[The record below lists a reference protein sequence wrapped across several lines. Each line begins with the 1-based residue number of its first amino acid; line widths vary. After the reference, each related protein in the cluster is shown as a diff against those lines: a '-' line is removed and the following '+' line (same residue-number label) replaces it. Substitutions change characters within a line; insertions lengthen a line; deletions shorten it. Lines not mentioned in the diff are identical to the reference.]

1 MSIPNKTLKFDDK
14 DLLLGSRYLI
24 KNSKFVDIAEKIK
37 VLNAELGKNN
47 IASIALVPNALYE
60 DVLTYHSLGF
70 ANMFLIRYDE
80 SPFAMYE
87 TIKTFI
93 EHINRLQEQGIKVAV
108 FVEDITTLAN
118 AVDYAFKNNT
128 KALMGHTETAVETI
142 KQIMLLAKA
151 GENDKHTTLF
161 TTFDEADMIDQL
173 YVSSVYKIAKKLEF

>member
-1 MSIPNKTLKFDDK
+1 
-14 DLLLGSRYLI
+14 
-24 KNSKFVDIAEKIK
+24 
-37 VLNAELGKNN
+37 
-47 IASIALVPNALYE
+47 
-60 DVLTYHSLGF
+60 
-70 ANMFLIRYDE
+70 MFLIRYDE